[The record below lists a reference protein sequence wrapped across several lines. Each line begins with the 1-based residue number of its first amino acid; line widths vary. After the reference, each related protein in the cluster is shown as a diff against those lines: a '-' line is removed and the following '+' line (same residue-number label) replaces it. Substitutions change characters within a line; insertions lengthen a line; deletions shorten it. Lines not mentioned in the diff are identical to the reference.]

1 MASSENGAS
10 KNGAG
15 GDDALSELRNSMT
28 TGYIH
33 DAYKE
38 WCIEHADLVGCAT
51 EYTRLQPRKPHLVY
65 FHFPYFQY
73 LLCNRKG
80 CTVDRR

>member
-10 KNGAG
+10 KNGAVV
-15 GDDALSELRNSMT
+15 GDDVLSDLRNSMT

-38 WCIEHADLVGCAT
+38 WCIKNADLVGST
-51 EYTRLQPRKPHLVY
+51 KEYRLQTRKPHLDY
-65 FHFPYFQY
+65 FHFPYFH
-73 LLCNRKG
+73 
-80 CTVDRR
+80 